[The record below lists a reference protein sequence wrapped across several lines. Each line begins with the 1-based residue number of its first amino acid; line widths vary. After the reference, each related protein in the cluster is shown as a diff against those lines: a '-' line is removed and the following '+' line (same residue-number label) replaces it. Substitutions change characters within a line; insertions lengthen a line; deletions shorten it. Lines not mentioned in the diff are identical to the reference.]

1 MTNGLN
7 TRQGRESS
15 MGDSVALIPDG
26 NIGPGDRQTMVGSYP
41 VGIYGEGEKS
51 GVHGL
56 AAYFPTMVFRSFA
69 EDSKGM
75 SGTGTFDFK
84 VMESEKDGKVLVL
97 LKDISFKTEN
107 MADRTY
113 KDLIGENANPKTQVD
128 NEDDDGTDVA

>member
-1 MTNGLN
+1 MSSSLSSK
-7 TRQGRESS
+7 QGRESAF
-15 MGDSVALIPDG
+15 GDSSVIIPDG
-26 NIGPGDRQTMVGSYP
+26 SIGGGDRQTLVGDYP
-41 VGIYGEGEKS
+41 LGVYDASS

-84 VMESEKDGKVLVL
+84 VIESEKDGKVLVL

-113 KDLIGENANPKTQVD
+113 KDLIGENANPKAQVE
-128 NEDDDGTDVA
+128 NEDDGIDVV

>member
-15 MGDSVALIPDG
+15 MGDSVALMPDG
-26 NIGPGDRQTMVGSYP
+26 NISAGDRQTMVGSYP

-69 EDSKGM
+69 NDSKGM
-75 SGTGTFDFK
+75 GGTGSFAFK

-97 LKDISFKTEN
+97 LQDVSFKTEN
-107 MADRTY
+107 MADRTF
-113 KDLIGENANPKTQVD
+113 KDLIGENANPKRQVD
-128 NEDDDGTDVA
+128 SEDDDTDVA